1 MHDEKRYRDL
11 QGALSR
17 YAVATRKAAVNYA
30 AAQALV
36 NEGHDLAKDAANA
49 IGELLRDLELAH
61 KGEARSLVYE
71 PPPSATAL
79 KEVLRLMG
87 AIREASNICNISISI
102 AQGTHEKSLSA
113 ALDAGNEVSA
123 HLITS
128 AIESAE
134 RLELYAFRA
143 RVLAILGLLDDLTE
157 GLPK

>member
-1 MHDEKRYRDL
+1 MPESAKAGSYIALISELVRYSEDI
-11 QGALSR
+11 
-17 YAVATRKAAVNYA
+17 
-30 AAQALV
+30 
-36 NEGHDLAKDAANA
+36 NELLEANPHDLAFTDVENPRALMGESARLMARAA
-49 IGELLRDLELAH
+49 GGLQ
-61 KGEARSLVYE
+61 SLTNHTT
-71 PPPSATAL
+71 PAPDTAL

-113 ALDAGNEVSA
+113 ALDAGNEDSA

-128 AIESAE
+128 AIESDE

-157 GLPK
+157 RIEGRG